1 MPMKTIRRWMGLLLA
16 LVAGCGIAAARAQ
29 EEPAWE
35 TLRGCLL
42 YRHSS
47 NDGDSFRITHLGR
60 TVLIRLYLVDAPE
73 TDARFPDRVREQAEY
88 FGITPEQAL
97 QVGEQ
102 ATRFM
107 EQTLN
112 KAFEVR
118 TQWEDAM
125 GAATVP
131 RYFGVVI
138 VNGRDFAELL
148 VENGLARI
156 YGKPTGADARARFAR
171 LRKLEADARKHRR
184 GAWALS
190 SDPTAGRRPNRPQ

>member
-1 MPMKTIRRWMGLLLA
+1 MKMMRRWLGLLLA
-16 LVAGCGIAAARAQ
+16 LVAGCGVMASRAQ
-29 EEPAWE
+29 EEAAWE

-42 YRHSS
+42 YKHAS

-73 TDARFPDRVREQAEY
+73 TDHRFPDRVREQAEY

-107 EQTLN
+107 ERTLGRS
-112 KAFEVR
+112 FDVR
-118 TQWEDAM
+118 TKWEDAM

-131 RYFGVVI
+131 RYFGMVT

-148 VENGLARI
+148 VENGFARI
-156 YGKPTGADARARFAR
+156 FGRPTGADARERFAR
-171 LRKLEADARKHRR
+171 LRKLEAEARKHRR

-190 SDPTAGRRPNRPQ
+190 SDPAADRRPNRPN